1 MPVSDVY
8 ARQVRLL
15 VRTLPLV
22 FQEPCPNMKIVKHIG
37 LPFLKLERR
46 ECLTALKVKPCMV
59 RD

>member
-22 FQEPCPNMKIVKHIG
+22 FQEPCPNMKIVKHVG
-37 LPFLKLERR
+37 LPFGILEHPK
-46 ECLTALKVKPCMV
+46 CLTTLKVKP
-59 RD
+59 